1 MLNNASHAQGERAVD
16 RIDAHAIVCNVSTFR
31 LLSALSQTK
40 RRGNANEIIDVVSRS
55 SHLELEGLGLLPG
68 EVGVGE
74 VAVLGG
80 LAVDGVDEVELLD
93 NDTGAHVEVGL
104 DDLDELGGAL
114 VGGAVGLD
122 EDGERLSDTNGV
134 GELDKGATGELG
146 VDERLGNPA
155 GKVSSRA
162 VDLAVVLAGEG
173 TTTVSTPAT
182 VGVNDNLAAS
192 KTGVTLRTTNDE
204 VAGRLDLYCSC

>member
-1 MLNNASHAQGERAVD
+1 MT
-16 RIDAHAIVCNVSTFR
+16 C
-31 LLSALSQTK
+31 
-40 RRGNANEIIDVVSRS
+40 S
-55 SHLELEGLGLLPG
+55 SHLKLEGLGLLPG

-80 LAVDGVDEVELLD
+80 LAVDGVDKVELLD

>member
-1 MLNNASHAQGERAVD
+1 MT
-16 RIDAHAIVCNVSTFR
+16 C
-31 LLSALSQTK
+31 
-40 RRGNANEIIDVVSRS
+40 S
-55 SHLELEGLGLLPG
+55 SHLKLEGLGLLPG

-134 GELDKGATGELG
+134 GELDKGTAGELG
-146 VDERLGNPA
+146 ADERLGDPA
-155 GKVSSRA
+155 GEVGSRA

-204 VAGRLDLYCSC
+204 VAGGLNLYCLC

>member
-1 MLNNASHAQGERAVD
+1 V
-16 RIDAHAIVCNVSTFR
+16 IC
-31 LLSALSQTK
+31 
-40 RRGNANEIIDVVSRS
+40 S

-104 DDLDELGGAL
+104 DDLDELTGAL
-114 VGGAVGLD
+114 VGGAVGLN
-122 EDGERLSDTNGV
+122 EDGERLGDTNGV
-134 GELDKGATGELG
+134 GELDKGTAGELG
-146 VDERLGNPA
+146 VNERLGDPA
-155 GKVSSRA
+155 GEVGSRA

-182 VGVNDNLAAS
+182 VGVNDDLAAS
-192 KTGVTLRTTNDE
+192 ETGVTLRTTNDE

>member
-1 MLNNASHAQGERAVD
+1 
-16 RIDAHAIVCNVSTFR
+16 
-31 LLSALSQTK
+31 
-40 RRGNANEIIDVVSRS
+40 
-55 SHLELEGLGLLPG
+55 
-68 EVGVGE
+68 

-104 DDLDELGGAL
+104 DDLDELAGAL

-134 GELDKGATGELG
+134 GELDEGTAGKLG
-146 VDERLGNPA
+146 VDERLGDPA
-155 GKVSSRA
+155 GEVGSRA

-182 VGVNDNLAAS
+182 VGVDDDLAAS
-192 KTGVTLRTTNDE
+192 ETGVTLRTTNDE

>member
-1 MLNNASHAQGERAVD
+1 
-16 RIDAHAIVCNVSTFR
+16 
-31 LLSALSQTK
+31 
-40 RRGNANEIIDVVSRS
+40 
-55 SHLELEGLGLLPG
+55 
-68 EVGVGE
+68 

-104 DDLDELGGAL
+104 DDLDELAGAL
-114 VGGAVGLD
+114 VGGTVGLD

-134 GELDKGATGELG
+134 GELDKGTTGELG
-146 VDERLGNPA
+146 VDERLGDPA
-155 GKVSSRA
+155 GKVGSRA

-182 VGVNDNLAAS
+182 VGVNDDLAAS
-192 KTGVTLRTTNDE
+192 ETSVTLRTTNDE
-204 VAGRLDLYCSC
+204 VAGGLDLYCSR

>member
-1 MLNNASHAQGERAVD
+1 VT
-16 RIDAHAIVCNVSTFR
+16 C
-31 LLSALSQTK
+31 
-40 RRGNANEIIDVVSRS
+40 S
-55 SHLELEGLGLLPG
+55 SHLKLEGLGLLPG

-80 LAVDGVDEVELLD
+80 LAVDGVDKVELLD

-134 GELDKGATGELG
+134 GELDKGTTGELG
-146 VDERLGNPA
+146 VDERLGDPA
-155 GKVSSRA
+155 GKVGSRA

-182 VGVNDNLAAS
+182 VGVNDDLAAS
-192 KTGVTLRTTNDE
+192 ETGVTLRTTNDE
-204 VAGRLDLYCSC
+204 VAGRLDLYRSC

>member
-1 MLNNASHAQGERAVD
+1 V
-16 RIDAHAIVCNVSTFR
+16 ICC
-31 LLSALSQTK
+31 
-40 RRGNANEIIDVVSRS
+40 S

-93 NDTGAHVEVGL
+93 DDTGAHVEVGL
-104 DDLDELGGAL
+104 DDLDELAGAL

-122 EDGERLSDTNGV
+122 EDGERLGDTNGV
-134 GELDKGATGELG
+134 GELDKGTASELG

-155 GKVSSRA
+155 GEVGSRT

-182 VGVNDNLAAS
+182 VGVNDDLAAS
-192 KTGVTLRTTNDE
+192 ETGVTLRTTNDE
-204 VAGRLDLYCSC
+204 VAGRLDLHRSC

>member
-1 MLNNASHAQGERAVD
+1 MT
-16 RIDAHAIVCNVSTFR
+16 C
-31 LLSALSQTK
+31 
-40 RRGNANEIIDVVSRS
+40 S
-55 SHLELEGLGLLPG
+55 SHLKLEGLGLLPG

-80 LAVDGVDEVELLD
+80 LAVDGVDKVELLD
-93 NDTGAHVEVGL
+93 NDTGAHVEVGV
-104 DDLDELGGAL
+104 DDLNKLLGAA
-114 VGGAVGLD
+114 VRGAVGLN
-122 EDGERLSDTNGV
+122 EDGEGLGDTNGV
-134 GELDKGATGELG
+134 GELDESTASKLG
-146 VDERLGNPA
+146 VDEGLGDPT
-155 GKVSSRA
+155 GEVGSRA

>member
-1 MLNNASHAQGERAVD
+1 MT
-16 RIDAHAIVCNVSTFR
+16 C
-31 LLSALSQTK
+31 
-40 RRGNANEIIDVVSRS
+40 S
-55 SHLELEGLGLLPG
+55 SHLKLEGLGLLPG

-122 EDGERLSDTNGV
+122 EDGERLGDTDGV
-134 GELDKGATGELG
+134 GELDKGTTGKLG
-146 VDERLGNPA
+146 VDERLGDPA

>member
-1 MLNNASHAQGERAVD
+1 MT
-16 RIDAHAIVCNVSTFR
+16 C
-31 LLSALSQTK
+31 
-40 RRGNANEIIDVVSRS
+40 S

-80 LAVDGVDEVELLD
+80 LAVDGVDQVELLD

-104 DDLDELGGAL
+104 DDLDELLGAL

-122 EDGERLSDTNGV
+122 EDGEGLSDTNGV
-134 GELDKGATGELG
+134 GELDKGTTGELG
-146 VDERLGNPA
+146 VDERLGDPA
-155 GKVSSRA
+155 GEVSSRA

-182 VGVNDNLAAS
+182 VGVNDDLAAS
-192 KTGVTLRTTNDE
+192 ETSVTLRTTNDE
-204 VAGRLDLYCSC
+204 VAGRLDLCCSR